1 MPTIVNIK
9 GYRLYFVSFDGSE
22 PMHVHVRKD
31 NKNAKVWI
39 TPLAFAWS
47 QFNEHENGVIIKILR
62 NNVEIIQE
70 KWHEHF
76 GY

>member
-1 MPTIVNIK
+1 MPTIACIK

-22 PMHVHVRKD
+22 PIHVHVQKD
-31 NKNAKVWI
+31 HRGAKVWI
-39 TPLAFAWS
+39 SPLAFAWS
-47 QFNEHENGVIIKILR
+47 DFRTHENNAILR
-62 NNVEIIQE
+62 IIEENVPLIRE

>member
-39 TPLAFAWS
+39 TPLAFAQS